1 VAVRTLK
8 HAGILAILV
17 LSFAA
22 SSRAEQFGLGATYGW
37 SNDVEHSFRLDGFH
51 SPVWEGW
58 LEMRLGDDALLRATY
73 GRMKIAGD
81 NVGLPVGIGGNPV
94 TMPFYLDRVDYVTAS
109 ASYLFIDGPV
119 TTGIFGGVGG
129 YSIRPEEVS
138 PGLDPFRDQ
147 REKVFGWNA
156 GVDGTVRIYRGLSF
170 VGRATYHGILATT
183 HRSILITSVGAVYR
197 F

>member
-1 VAVRTLK
+1 VAVRTLER
-8 HAGILAILV
+8 AGILAILV

-22 SSRAEQFGLGATYGW
+22 TSRAQQFGVGATYGW
-37 SNDVEHSFRLDGFH
+37 YNDVEHSFTLDGFH

-58 LEMRLGDDALLRATY
+58 LEMRVGDDALVRATY

-81 NVGLPVGIGGNPV
+81 NVGQPVGGFGTPV
-94 TMPFYLDRVDYVTAS
+94 TMPYYLDRLDYVTVS
-109 ASYLFIDGPV
+109 GSYLFIDGPV
-119 TTGIFGGVGG
+119 TTGAFGGIGG

-147 REKVFGWNA
+147 RERVFGWHV
-156 GVDGTVRIYRGLSF
+156 GVDGTVRIYHGLSL
-170 VGRATYHGILATT
+170 VGRTTFHGILSTG
-183 HRSILITSVGAVYR
+183 HRSLLVTSFGAVYR